1 MILSGGANNGNTIS
15 EAEKM
20 YQILQKRNIPEIR
33 PDINISLEEDS
44 CDTAKN
50 IRNSVWMILD
60 SGIAIPEGKILILTS
75 DFHRER
81 TRQFAEH
88 ISATEFPGLKNVNF
102 EVIGAEPFVSEK
114 YKNRILSHPQW
125 RAEEENFVA
134 GELRGLAKP
143 VNEREYNKPENPRIY
158 TGK

>member
-20 YQILQKRNIPEIR
+20 NQILQKRNIPEIR
-33 PDINISLEEDS
+33 PDINIFLETES
-44 CDTAKN
+44 RDTAKN

-88 ISATEFPGLKNVNF
+88 ISATEFPGLKNINF

-114 YKNRILSHPQW
+114 YQNRILQHSQW
-125 RAEEENFVA
+125 LAEEKNFK
-134 GELRGLAKP
+134 E
-143 VNEREYNKPENPRIY
+143 
-158 TGK
+158 